1 MIRTGSVSFGW
12 NSFTRSSS
20 EPFVGLERERMGVF
34 GAAGIAFGVDEPP
47 IGCVPVGETGVA
59 LVGVT
64 DARQIES
71 VGNRKRFGIN
81 LRAADDENSSSDGK
95 SASASSSE
103 WTTSHPSIASSC
115 LEITTLR
122 RLGSG
127 RPSDSNVLRPMTTG

>member
-1 MIRTGSVSFGW
+1 
-12 NSFTRSSS
+12 
-20 EPFVGLERERMGVF
+20 MGVF

-81 LRAADDENSSSDGK
+81 LRAADDENLLVGRKECQCFVERVDDF
-95 SASASSSE
+95 ASVDCE
-103 WTTSHPSIASSC
+103 FC